1 MNLKQYHR
9 YSVHFSGKWAKAA
22 LISMGISLFLLT
34 VYYFCFRSIDSI
46 GFAEC
51 LFSLI
56 LPIVICIGFIAL
68 IRIIRLNSPGIFA
81 IMGAA
86 LCILLLIGTFSSGSI
101 LRILLACIWY
111 PLSALVLIACAG
123 GFLPGKLPASIMFAV
138 MLVARVLLFTLHLRG
153 ASAMVYEISELC
165 MIISLFCLPMMFRSG
180 KKPA

>member
-9 YSVHFSGKWAKAA
+9 YSVNFTGKWAKAT
-22 LISMGISLFLLT
+22 LISMGISLFLST

-56 LPIVICIGFIAL
+56 LPILICIGFIAL
-68 IRIIRLNSPGIFA
+68 IRIFHLNSPGIFA

-86 LCILLLIGTFSSGSI
+86 LCIFLLVGTFSSGSI
-101 LRILLACIWY
+101 LRIILAGIWY

-123 GFLPGKLPASIMFAV
+123 GFLPGKLPASIMFV
-138 MLVARVLLFTLHLRG
+138 VTLVARILLFGLRLRE
-153 ASAMVYEISELC
+153 ASALVHEASDLC
-165 MIISLFCLPMMFRSG
+165 LILSLACLPMMFRPG
-180 KKPA
+180 KNRI